1 MPPFGSVFAESRRSA
16 LLRRIDALA
25 ADAPRRWGRMS
36 AHQAVCHLN
45 DSLRAIL
52 GERAGAPQTV
62 GVKRRVVRFV
72 AFTLP
77 FRWPHGVRTAPE
89 LDQQREGTPPGA
101 FERDRAELKALLE
114 RIAGT
119 GGRDLPRHY
128 IWGQLTPGEAGRY
141 AYRHVDHHLR
151 QFGA

>member
-1 MPPFGSVFAESRRSA
+1 MPAFGSVFAESRRGG

-52 GERAGAPQTV
+52 GERAGVQRAV
-62 GVKRRVVRFV
+62 GLKRKLVRFV

-77 FRWPHGVRTAPE
+77 FPWPHGFRTAPE
-89 LDQQREGTPPGA
+89 LDQEQGGTPPGT

-114 RIAGT
+114 RVAAT
-119 GGRDLPRHY
+119 RGRGLPRHFT
-128 IWGQLTPGEAGRY
+128 WGQLTPGEVGRY
-141 AYRHVDHHLR
+141 AYRHVDYHLR